1 MADCPPWALQV
12 TPLADI
18 SDRSRAG
25 RRCFEHVIMCSPQG
39 IFNQPANGSWL
50 NGTLPFATGQQ
61 VQSCPRPMRRCG

>member
-1 MADCPPWALQV
+1 MMANCAPWALQV

-61 VQSCPRPMRRCG
+61 VQS